1 MSNEDDAKKVQ
12 EAHELLN
19 RAMILLS
26 PQAPQPSLPR
36 SSNQTFPTNTS
47 NSSNQ
52 DAESNFFSCFPAAR
66 GTPNPLRRKPKGSRT
81 QPYFIPPSTWTHD
94 FFLLASKHAE
104 KSPDRLTVLELNN
117 AGLGKKKV
125 VFQDKKGDH
134 SHIRKTL
141 ESHYPMLR
149 SQNGA
154 FSLLRCESGGS
165 GVRGLK
171 QIGPSNAGYTVPLLK
186 DVCKSSLIYIKP
198 LNTSIDIISI
208 DQPTT
213 VTEEDNE
220 YAKAVCNI
228 CKIDIP
234 LTLFEEHQNICSS
247 KENTERI
254 DEAAPDPD
262 FPNLNQ
268 RLEQLKVLFPKGNE
282 REVWLVQLSS
292 FDSITT
298 DQAVEK
304 YLQLNEIEEKKS
316 GSEAA
321 SGSRNEIEETNF
333 ERFDD
338 MLDHYRN
345 KYLTEEKTCS
355 LNVQREELWRV
366 AQAFYK
372 KAIND
377 PEILFRKFEVN
388 FSKDTGEEE
397 SVDAGALKIEFF
409 ELLLVELKN
418 RCLEGDEFSLI
429 PRKSDSVNFII
440 LGLAIAHSVLH
451 GGPGQFVGSGKQ
463 GMYMGLQVT

>member
-1 MSNEDDAKKVQ
+1 K
-12 EAHELLN
+12 
-19 RAMILLS
+19 
-26 PQAPQPSLPR
+26 
-36 SSNQTFPTNTS
+36 
-47 NSSNQ
+47 
-52 DAESNFFSCFPAAR
+52 
-66 GTPNPLRRKPKGSRT
+66 
-81 QPYFIPPSTWTHD
+81 
-94 FFLLASKHAE
+94 
-104 KSPDRLTVLELNN
+104 
-117 AGLGKKKV
+117 
-125 VFQDKKGDH
+125 FQ
-134 SHIRKTL
+134 
-141 ESHYPMLR
+141 
-149 SQNGA
+149 
-154 FSLLRCESGGS
+154 
-165 GVRGLK
+165 
-171 QIGPSNAGYTVPLLK
+171 
-186 DVCKSSLIYIKP
+186 SLINLHIH
-198 LNTSIDIISI
+198 
-208 DQPTT
+208 
-213 VTEEDNE
+213 
-220 YAKAVCNI
+220 
-228 CKIDIP
+228 
-234 LTLFEEHQNICSS
+234 F
-247 KENTERI
+247 
-254 DEAAPDPD
+254 AAPDPD

-282 REVWLVQLSS
+282 RNVARAA

-451 GGPGQFVGSGKQ
+451 GGPGFYQFQAWVYQILVGNDDPENLMTFIDKKLIVKSASSVNLLKFIDQLQAANTKSELDEVVDKFIEIINCSRWESSTEITLKNKGVLLAQLVYDELIYRRQTPIQSIREGLKITGLLPVMIRNQQLCEPIFSYNAKIDAPTLKAILVNNDVNKDDFEKQ
-463 GMYMGLQVT
+463 QAFNFFNKLLDDDEMPPQFLKAVLKFSTGFHNIPPWGMKKKIMIRYLADDESKIYPESMSCFNIFYLPTVHSDFQKFKNDMLKAFEIEGIGFSSSS